1 MGKFVSKFVF
11 LPPNKFTIPDEDDM
25 TLATENGSRIQ
36 VKIIDRNAHFNL
48 LVSHGNAEDIY
59 SVMYW
64 AENVLLK
71 YVNVNVIMYGKYNLI

>member
-11 LPPNKFTIPDEDDM
+11 LPPNKFTIPDEDDL

-36 VKIIDRNAHFNL
+36 VKIINRGAPFNM

-59 SVMYW
+59 SVLYW

-71 YVNVNVIMYGKYNLI
+71 YVNVNVIMYGKYSIN